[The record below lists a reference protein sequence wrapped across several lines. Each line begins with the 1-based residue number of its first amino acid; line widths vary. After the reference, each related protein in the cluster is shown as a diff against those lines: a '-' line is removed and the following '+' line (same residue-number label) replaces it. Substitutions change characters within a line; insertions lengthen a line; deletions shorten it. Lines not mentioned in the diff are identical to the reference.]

1 MVRGQDHLSM
11 LGVTTSKTPTGVQ
24 TPTVPD
30 TLFFMDNWVSPTLP
44 TYVVSRPQGRGMGQ
58 RVGDDGKSECCPVAG
73 QIGPHT
79 REYPTR
85 KGADFQMVLTAEN
98 P

>member
-44 TYVVSRPQGRGMGQ
+44 T
-58 RVGDDGKSECCPVAG
+58 
-73 QIGPHT
+73 
-79 REYPTR
+79 
-85 KGADFQMVLTAEN
+85 
-98 P
+98 